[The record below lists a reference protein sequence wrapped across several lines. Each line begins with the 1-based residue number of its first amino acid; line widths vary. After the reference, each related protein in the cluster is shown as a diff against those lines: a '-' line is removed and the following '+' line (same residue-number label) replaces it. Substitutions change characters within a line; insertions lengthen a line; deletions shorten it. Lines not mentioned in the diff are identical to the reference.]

1 MLMVFEIAFIF
12 VLGIVAIVTLLTV
25 GRPIAIAY
33 SEKVKTRQLGI
44 GSEQGHQ
51 MLERINNMEE
61 EIRELKRQ
69 IRETNDFQA
78 QLLENRDK

>member
-1 MLMVFEIAFIF
+1 MILVFEIAFLF

-33 SEKVKTRQLGI
+33 SEREKTKHLAI

-51 MLERINNMEE
+51 MLERINNLEE
-61 EIRELKRQ
+61 EVQELKRQ
-69 IRETNDFQA
+69 IHESNQFQA
-78 QLLENRDK
+78 QLIEKRDK